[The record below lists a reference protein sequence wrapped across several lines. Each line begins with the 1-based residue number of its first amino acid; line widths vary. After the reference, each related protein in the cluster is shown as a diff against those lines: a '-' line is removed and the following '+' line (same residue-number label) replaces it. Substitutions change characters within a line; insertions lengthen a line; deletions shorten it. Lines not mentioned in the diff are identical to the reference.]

1 MTHPKPAGRS
11 HQGLTAA
18 EADHIDFAG
27 MSTTLAPASLTAV
40 EKTASTPT
48 RTMILTP
55 MATVTPERQAFLWT
69 GRIPM
74 GTATIFAGRGG
85 EGKST
90 FSLWLASQV
99 TRGSLEGELA
109 ARPSSVL
116 LVGHEDDLAT
126 VVAPRLIAAGADM
139 SQVFSL
145 TIRTVVEGM
154 ELSEVPSIAEDLV
167 RIRQAVIQSGAKL
180 IIVDPLTS
188 MMDGANLDKTS
199 EVRKALNPFTAL
211 AGELNVAIVA
221 LMHFRKGTGD
231 TRDLLSGSH
240 AFRDTA
246 RSVILFVTDEDTG
259 HRVASVDKSNYSES
273 RGDSFSF
280 NLVST
285 DVPLAGGDVAS
296 VARVEYLGES
306 TISVSDIVNKPE
318 DVDLGEEIGSVVNY
332 VNDRLEPAKPADIAR
347 DLNLDPKAVRTYVSR
362 AAKRGLIDKTGYGT
376 YQRSATA
383 PSVRAVV
390 APVAPVALN
399 PLSATRATTATAQQE
414 TQAVALCSTCHLP
427 MSTALAGHTTHPGC
441 DGGKR

>member
-1 MTHPKPAGRS
+1 MTASSLATDTKPA
-11 HQGLTAA
+11 A
-18 EADHIDFAG
+18 
-27 MSTTLAPASLTAV
+27 
-40 EKTASTPT
+40 

-55 MATVTPERQAFLWT
+55 MGTVAPQRQTFLWK

-99 TRGSLEGELA
+99 TRGSLDGEFA
-109 ARPSSVL
+109 SKPSSVL

-145 TIRTVVEGM
+145 TIRTEVEGM
-154 ELSEVPSIAEDLV
+154 ELSEVPSIAEDLG

-259 HRVASVDKSNYSES
+259 QRVASVDKSNYSES

-296 VARVEYLGES
+296 VARVDYLGES
-306 TISVSDIVNKPE
+306 TISVTDIVNKPD
-318 DVDLGEEIGSVVNY
+318 DVDLGEAIGAVVDY
-332 VNDRLEPAKPADIAR
+332 VNHRPLGCKPAEVAA
-347 DLNLDPKAVRTYVSR
+347 DLGMSPGDVRSYLSR
-362 AAKRGLIDKTGYGT
+362 AAKRGHIEKNGYGK
-376 YQRSATA
+376 YA
-383 PSVRAVV
+383 PSAAHASVV
-390 APVAPVALN
+390 SGAALAALASLN
-399 PLSATRATTATAQQE
+399 NISEASAATETVQQQGE
-414 TQAVALCSTCHLP
+414 SVALCSVCHLT
-427 MSTALAGHTTHPGC
+427 MSPALKDQATHPGC
-441 DGGKR
+441 DGGNR